1 MESQAIGR
9 EKRER
14 EREEREERENSIIN
28 YILSVQC

>member
-9 EKRER
+9 EG